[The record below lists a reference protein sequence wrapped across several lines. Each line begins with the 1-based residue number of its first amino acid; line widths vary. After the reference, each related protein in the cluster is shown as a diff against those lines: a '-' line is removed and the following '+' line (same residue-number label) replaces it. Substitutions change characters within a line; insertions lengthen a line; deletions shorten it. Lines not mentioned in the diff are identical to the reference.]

1 MYMNKMKTLLQPFT
15 LVIILFSLISCSR
28 NEIISLR
35 TLLMEMTD
43 RTNLTLFPDPYYSLK
58 QFSSYDRKTEK
69 ADSAGWFAN
78 TDYTQFLGI
87 DSSRGRKEYLLFDAR
102 GPGAV
107 VRWWMTFAGEGAS
120 DGIIRV
126 YIDNSDNP
134 VIEDNV
140 VKVLSGQLLSG
151 EPLSSSVSPETDP
164 ARRGH
169 NLYLPIPYSR
179 SCRITYECEAIRIT
193 DDTRTPSIYYN
204 ICYRTYKEGTRVVSF
219 TMDELKNSELLI
231 NDVNNKLLNPVF
243 TRGKNYSVTGIIEKA
258 DSVTI
263 NINGKNSAV
272 TNISIDLSADNYAQA
287 LRSTVLE
294 ILFDGN
300 MTVWVPVGEFFGTGY
315 DSTSSSTWNSV
326 VFYNHYESFW
336 LMPFR
341 EKCSIRL
348 INYGRD
354 AVKISMAAHT
364 SIYRWK
370 SNSMYFGA
378 AWHEYHNIRTAG
390 AVSTGGT
397 GRHMDLNFI
406 DLTGKGVYSGD
417 AITVFNTEEAWFGEG
432 DEKIFVD
439 GEEFP
444 SSIGTGTEDYYG
456 YAWCRPEYF
465 THPFIAQPSGDG
477 NFFPGL
483 TINMRYRD
491 LDAIPFIKSI
501 SSNIELWHWVPA
513 TINYALTTYWYI
525 FPGFEHNIKPVPMS
539 VMNPVPRK
547 RSDIISSPPDSF

>member
-1 MYMNKMKTLLQPFT
+1 MYMKKQKIKLQPVFLLILLLTLL
-15 LVIILFSLISCSR
+15 SCSR
-28 NEIISLR
+28 QKIISLK

-43 RTNLTLFPDPYYSLK
+43 RTSLTLFPDPYYILK
-58 QFSSYDRKTEK
+58 QYSSYDRRSVK
-69 ADSAGWFAN
+69 ADSAGWYAN
-78 TDYTQFLGI
+78 TDCTHFLST
-87 DSSRGRKEYLLFDAR
+87 DSSKGRKEYVLFDAT

-107 VRWWMTFAGEGAS
+107 VRWWMTFAGEGSS

-126 YIDNSDNP
+126 YIDDTETP
-134 VIEDNV
+134 VIEGNI
-140 VKVLSGQLLSG
+140 VKVLSGHLLAE

-164 ARRGH
+164 ERRGH
-169 NLYLPIPYSR
+169 NLYLPIPYSGN
-179 SCRITYECEAIRIT
+179 CRITYECDAIRIT
-193 DDTRTPSIYYN
+193 EDSRTPSIYYN
-204 ICYRTYKEGTRVVSF
+204 ICYRTYQEGTRVVSF
-219 TMDELKNSELLI
+219 STDELKNSELLI
-231 NDVNNKLLNPVF
+231 NDVNSKLLDPVY
-243 TRGKNYSVTGIIEKA
+243 TGDRNYSVTGTVEKA
-258 DSVTI
+258 DSATI
-263 NINGKNSAV
+263 NIYSRNAAI
-272 TNISIDLSADNYAQA
+272 TNISVDLTADDFAQA
-287 LRSTVLE
+287 LRSTVME
-294 ILFDGN
+294 ILFDDN
-300 MTVWVPVGEFFGTGY
+300 LTVWVPVGEFFGTGY

-326 VFYNHYESFW
+326 VFYNHFESYW

-341 EKCSIRL
+341 KKCSIRL

-354 AVKISMAAHT
+354 PVKISIKAHT
-364 SIYRWK
+364 SDYRWRH
-370 SNSMYFGA
+370 NSMYFGA

-390 AVSTGGT
+390 AVATGGT
-397 GRHMDLNFI
+397 GRHRDLNFI
-406 DLTGKGVYSGD
+406 DLTGKGVYAGD

-439 GEEFP
+439 GETFP

-491 LDAIPFIKSI
+491 LDAIPFNTSI

-525 FPGFEHNIKPVPMS
+525 FPGFMTNIRPVPMA
-539 VMNPVPRK
+539 VMNPVPRQ
-547 RSDIISSPPDSF
+547 RSDIVGSQPD